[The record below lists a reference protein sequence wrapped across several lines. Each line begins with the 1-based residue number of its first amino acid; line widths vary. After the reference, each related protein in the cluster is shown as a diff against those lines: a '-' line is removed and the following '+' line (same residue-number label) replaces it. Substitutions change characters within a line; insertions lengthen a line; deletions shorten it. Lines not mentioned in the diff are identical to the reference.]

1 MDTFIF
7 LAMLPA
13 ILILGGIITYTDTK
27 YGKIPNKCIFY
38 GLLYGGGVLFIAFI
52 YTALNDLE
60 FTMQMTE
67 GGDEFSFFFE
77 TLVNF
82 LLASLIGIL
91 FWSIGSWCAADAKL
105 FMAFALLTPVFI
117 YEEGYIRYLPSL
129 AILINTFTT
138 VLIVCGFELLRSC
151 RRHLIYSAKE
161 LFSKPR
167 EILLG
172 AAIVFI
178 ITWAIRI
185 PFSYLG
191 IKQGILETLLV
202 LLIVIK
208 VFGAIIQKLDKYI
221 YIGIGGLCILR
232 ILLDNQIFTID
243 SWRNFVIVVLFF
255 VFIRIF
261 LQELA
266 EEVFSTRINIAKLK
280 RGMVITDPFVK
291 EKTQEKYYF
300 TKKPSEHEKTI
311 IPPKPEGIRQENL
324 DYIKK
329 LYKKGLITQDTL
341 RISSNLY
348 FGPYIFAGTI
358 MALLFKG
365 HIIVFVLNLMN

>member
-1 MDTFIF
+1 MDTFI
-7 LAMLPA
+7 LIAMLPA
-13 ILILGGIITYTDTK
+13 ILILGSIITYTDTK

-117 YEEGYIRYLPSL
+117 YEEGYIRYFPSL
-129 AILINTFTT
+129 AILINTFTV

-151 RRHLIYSAKE
+151 RRHIIYSTKE

-208 VFGAIIQKLDKYI
+208 IFGAIIQKLDKYM
-221 YIGIGGLCILR
+221 YIGIGGLCVLR
-232 ILLDNQIFTID
+232 ILLDNHIFSLD
-243 SWRNFVIVVLFF
+243 FLRNFGLLLLFF
-255 VFIRIF
+255 VFIRLF

-266 EEVFSTRINIAKLK
+266 EEAFSSRINITGLK
-280 RGMVITDPFVK
+280 RGMIITDHFVK
-291 EKTQEKYYF
+291 DKTHDNYFWTKNPSKNEK
-300 TKKPSEHEKTI
+300 I
-311 IPPKPEGIRQENL
+311 IFSPKPEGIGKKEATF
-324 DYIKK
+324 IKK
-329 LYKKGLITQDTL
+329 LYKKGLIPQDTL